1 MQFYEEVLSLSGLCR
16 HGVLEGYDVL
26 KKTKVV
32 RKGERK
38 EDMKEKAT
46 CRIEQILIN
55 SNHLIE
61 TNTTKSVTAHPNTA
75 TLWLSPL

>member
-1 MQFYEEVLSLSGLCR
+1 MS
-16 HGVLEGYDVL
+16 EGYDVQ
-26 KKTKVV
+26 KNEIV

-61 TNTTKSVTAHPNTA
+61 TSTTKSVTAHPNTA
-75 TLWLSPL
+75 T